1 MIGDPTSNTLDCVQ
15 ETFQMLSIQRIW
27 ASHVTTYLLG
37 RTYEWEASAV
47 RRILD
52 PAVAY
57 LSNLPPYQ
65 GDSIYAFA
73 CMVVGLLSLST
84 AAALLL
90 PNGPE
95 VTLFDLAARLKAVG
109 VKASFWRNGEPLSAA
124 NVLAV
129 RLDAREGSYD
139 RAIRRSY
146 WEFECTLS

>member
-1 MIGDPTSNTLDCVQ
+1 MIGNPTSNILDWVKA
-15 ETFQMLSIQRIW
+15 TFQMLSIHRIW
-27 ASHVTTYLLG
+27 ESHITTYLLG
-37 RTYEWEASAV
+37 RTDEWEASAA
-47 RRILD
+47 RRILN
-52 PAVAY
+52 PAVAC
-57 LSNLPPYQ
+57 LSNLPPYE
-65 GDSIYAFA
+65 GNSIYAFA
-73 CMVVGLLSLST
+73 GMIGGIIIFST

-95 VTLFDLAARLKAVG
+95 VTLLDLAARLKAVG